1 MASFARFS
9 GSVVV
14 CGGLLSAGLLGC
26 TGGGGDFKPA
36 KDLPVSHAPHAHEHE
51 HGPNGGELIELGNEE
66 FHAEL
71 VVDAKAHA
79 LRIFLLGPDAKTAVT
94 TAAETVTLNVEGGSA
109 LVLKPAADQ
118 EAGKVS
124 KFELV
129 DEKAVHGLTEAGFLH
144 GGLQVKI
151 GDKAFTAPLDIHFD
165 EHVPEELKSKPAPDD
180 AKTEEAKPAE
190 ANPAAPAPTEAA
202 KPE

>member
-9 GSVVV
+9 SSVAV

-26 TGGGGDFKPA
+26 TGGGGDFKSA
-36 KDLPVSHAPHAHEHE
+36 KDLPVAHAPHAHEHE
-51 HGPNGGELIELGNEE
+51 HGPHGGELIELGNEE

-71 VVDAKAHA
+71 VIDDKAHA
-79 LRIFLLGPDAKTAVT
+79 LHIYLLGPDAKTAVT
-94 TAAETVTLNVEGGSA
+94 TAAEEVTLNVEGGSA

-118 EAGKVS
+118 EAGQTT

-165 EHVPEELKSKPAPDD
+165 GHDHGEMKPAPAPVEAKPEE
-180 AKTEEAKPAE
+180 AKTE
-190 ANPAAPAPTEAA
+190 APASTEAA